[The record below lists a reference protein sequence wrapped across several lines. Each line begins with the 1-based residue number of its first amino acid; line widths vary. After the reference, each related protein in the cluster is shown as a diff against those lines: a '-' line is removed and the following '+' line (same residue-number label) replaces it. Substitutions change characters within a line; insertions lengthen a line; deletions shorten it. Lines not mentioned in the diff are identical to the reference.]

1 MGEQEELRQA
11 AQILMENRWV
21 TRKDMP
27 EEYILIRHNEKKLR
41 QFFRE
46 RCGWPL
52 LVTAGFYKLEKIPS
66 KPRSFMGISD
76 MQTVE
81 DYVLLACVMAFLEEY
96 ESGGQFL
103 LGNLTEAL
111 LSYYPEDPPSTKLNW
126 EDYNRRK
133 SLIRVI
139 RFLADEGIIRI
150 IDDESEA
157 FLSIGIKDG
166 IIAGDALYEV
176 TSLAR
181 YFLRS
186 FPMKL
191 QDYESREQL
200 EKADFSKE
208 TSDEA
213 EALRQRRN
221 RIYREILLSPVYY
234 RDNDSEL
241 DFIYLRNGRNR
252 IASAL
257 EDWFGMHME
266 LYKDAT
272 MAVSYEQSTWFKDI
286 FPVRFR
292 GIHDIMLHISHYLR
306 QIPNKPRPF
315 TVSLGEWL
323 TLLDAL
329 KTATGKG
336 WTKEFREMSQ
346 SKLSET
352 LLKELKSWGMALIN
366 DDSITFLPALFRT
379 EGQYPE
385 KFRSD
390 SQLINTSEENN
401 GSK

>member
-1 MGEQEELRQA
+1 MEEQEELRQA

-27 EEYILIRHNEKKLR
+27 EEYVLIRHNEKKLR
-41 QFFRE
+41 QFFRD

-52 LVTAGFYKLEKIPS
+52 LVTAGFYKLEKIPAT
-66 KPRSFMGISD
+66 PQSFMGIND

-96 ESGGQFL
+96 DSGGQFL
-103 LGNLTEAL
+103 LGHLTEAL
-111 LSYYPEDPPSTKLNW
+111 LSYYPEEPPSTKLNW

-133 SLIRVI
+133 SLIRVL

-176 TSLAR
+176 TTLAR

-191 QDYESREQL
+191 QDYDSREQL
-200 EKADFSKE
+200 ENDDFSRE
-208 TSDEA
+208 ISDEA

-234 RDNDSEL
+234 RNSASEL

-257 EDWFGMHME
+257 EDWFGMHLE
-266 LYKDAT
+266 LYQNAA

-292 GIHDIMLHISHYLR
+292 GIHDIILHLSHYLR
-306 QIPNKPRPF
+306 QIPDKPRSF
-315 TVSLGEWL
+315 TISNDEWMA
-323 TLLDAL
+323 LLDEL

-346 SKLSET
+346 NKLSET
-352 LLKELKSWGMALIN
+352 LLKELAAWGMALTK
-366 DDSITFLPALFRT
+366 DDSVTLLPALFRT

-385 KFRSD
+385 NYRGD
-390 SQLINTSEENN
+390 
-401 GSK
+401 